1 MKSGKFWIA
10 VLVAGLVVNVFDFV
24 VHGMMLAN
32 TYMSMPDVFNQT
44 EDPTWFVVG
53 DFIAVLVFAWFYDK
67 VYASF
72 GGGMMGGATY
82 GLYAGVLV
90 SFPTWI
96 FAHLMIAGFPYGLAW
111 TFTLLGIVWGVIAGA
126 VLGAMYKK

>member
-10 VLVAGLVVNVFDFV
+10 VLVTGVVVNIFDFI
-24 VHGMMLAN
+24 VHGMMLAS

-44 EDPTWFVVG
+44 EDPTWFIVG

-67 VYASF
+67 VYSSF
-72 GGGMMGGATY
+72 GGGMMAGATY